1 MYKGKKIIAIIPAR
15 GGSKGI
21 KLKNLLKINNKSLI
35 QITTEVLREVK
46 YIDKIILS
54 SDHESIIKEGKKS
67 GLEVPFIR
75 PKKISG
81 DKVGDTPVILHSIKH
96 FEKMNQ
102 VFDIILLIQVT
113 SPLRKAKHIT
123 KCIEKLVNNNYDS
136 VFTVSKVN
144 EKYHPLKQ
152 FILKDDKIKYFHKD
166 GKKIIRRQD
175 LNNSYIRNGICYAF
189 TKECIKIQKDKIGR
203 NASYVLIE
211 EDFVNIDN
219 ISDLDNFK
227 FKHYG

>member
-81 DKVGDTPVILHSIKH
+81 DLSTD
-96 FEKMNQ
+96 FEVMRDFYYQ
-102 VFDIILLIQVT
+102 
-113 SPLRKAKHIT
+113 
-123 KCIEKLVNNNYDS
+123 
-136 VFTVSKVN
+136 
-144 EKYHPLKQ
+144 YHRE
-152 FILKDDKIKYFHKD
+152 
-166 GKKIIRRQD
+166 G
-175 LNNSYIRNGICYAF
+175 
-189 TKECIKIQKDKIGR
+189 
-203 NASYVLIE
+203 
-211 EDFVNIDN
+211 
-219 ISDLDNFK
+219 LDNFTEK
-227 FKHYG
+227 PDFVREYIAESILALRTGWNQRQRGYLFQIFFDTKTDEIVNIFSQGNIMQGDELVNLLSEMSPNDIEKWKKILSAQ